1 MNSVMMFLSL
11 MTSFRFPTFLFRFLT
26 LMPTVL
32 LVMIYFHLLIV
43 AFAHVAISVF
53 LLAKKRW
60 LFSFHRFWDVFCD
73 HIRDAAQED
82 IFNLGLSTAA
92 YNFVNGLCWS
102 WCIYTSWNVSSQA
115 SLVYGFQQ
123 MLLSL
128 LIEITSFTC
137 TSRVDLPKFTCFLK
151 VLESIKLVYANK
163 ARESSISNVDL
174 GSWNF

>member
-32 LVMIYFHLLIV
+32 LVTIYFHLLIV
-43 AFAHVAISVF
+43 AFAYVAISVF

-60 LFSFHRFWDVFCD
+60 PFSFHRFWDIFCD

-92 YNFVNGLCWS
+92 SEFYEWFMLELMYIYLME
-102 WCIYTSWNVSSQA
+102 CI
-115 SLVYGFQQ
+115 
-123 MLLSL
+123 
-128 LIEITSFTC
+128 
-137 TSRVDLPKFTCFLK
+137 K
-151 VLESIKLVYANK
+151 
-163 ARESSISNVDL
+163 SSIISLWFSADVTVIAYRNHFFHL
-174 GSWNF
+174 YQ